1 MSDLDRRMFL
11 KGAAAAAGT
20 ALLGGPF
27 QGFVA
32 SASAAPHGHGR
43 PLGYGPL
50 APAPDLRDGAE
61 RLLLPRGFRYRSF
74 DVTGDRLTDGTPIPG
89 RHDGMAAFRGRRGRS
104 VLVRNHEVNGP
115 VGAFGDRGEAYDPAT
130 GGGTTTVEVDRY
142 GNVSRS
148 GVSLNGTQMNCS
160 GGPMPWGS
168 WITCEETVNGPD
180 VGPDFTGTPN
190 TGLTERHGYI
200 FDVPA
205 TGKGSRTPVRRA
217 GRFAHEAAAWDH
229 RTQALYLTEDN
240 FAFPSGFYRYRPPEN
255 PMRRKRLADGGRL
268 QMLAVKGHRN
278 ADLAGE
284 HGPAPAVGSR
294 FDVRWVDIDDPDPQ
308 FPSGTTND
316 QALVAV
322 SQQGL
327 AQGAAIFARLEGAVA
342 DRSTIYFCSTQGGA
356 QPDDAP
362 EPAGFGHGRGQIW
375 AYHTPRQTLH
385 LLYESPSR
393 EVLDLPD
400 NITTSRTGTL
410 VLCEDGDQGNFLRGL
425 TTDGRIFDF
434 AKNNIAGRTDDEFAG
449 ATFSPDHHTLYV
461 NIQASTGMTFAI
473 WGPWGRGGF

>member
-43 PLGYGPL
+43 PLGYGRL

-148 GVSLNGTQMNCS
+148 GVSLKGTQMNCS

-168 WITCEETVNGPD
+168 WITCEETVNGPTS
-180 VGPDFTGTPN
+180 GPTSRAHRTPASPSGT
-190 TGLTERHGYI
+190 
-200 FDVPA
+200 A
-205 TGKGSRTPVRRA
+205 TSSTCRPRARARGRPSAGRDGSRT
-217 GRFAHEAAAWDH
+217 
-229 RTQALYLTEDN
+229 
-240 FAFPSGFYRYRPPEN
+240 RPRP
-255 PMRRKRLADGGRL
+255 
-268 QMLAVKGHRN
+268 
-278 ADLAGE
+278 
-284 HGPAPAVGSR
+284 
-294 FDVRWVDIDDPDPQ
+294 
-308 FPSGTTND
+308 GTT
-316 QALVAV
+316 
-322 SQQGL
+322 
-327 AQGAAIFARLEGAVA
+327 ARR
-342 DRSTIYFCSTQGGA
+342 RST
-356 QPDDAP
+356 
-362 EPAGFGHGRGQIW
+362 
-375 AYHTPRQTLH
+375 
-385 LLYESPSR
+385 LLRTTSPSR
-393 EVLDLPD
+393 P
-400 NITTSRTGTL
+400 
-410 VLCEDGDQGNFLRGL
+410 
-425 TTDGRIFDF
+425 
-434 AKNNIAGRTDDEFAG
+434 
-449 ATFSPDHHTLYV
+449 
-461 NIQASTGMTFAI
+461 ASTGTARRRTQCAESVSPTAD
-473 WGPWGRGGF
+473 GCRCSP